1 MYCGGI
7 SLGPYKRRLSNS
19 AIPIYYIILDIPYAK
34 AVSFN

>member
-19 AIPIYYIILDIPYAK
+19 AIPIYYIILNTPYAK
-34 AVSFN
+34 AISFN